1 MTGRYRLVESIGQG
15 GMGRVWRAADEMLD
29 RQVAV
34 KEMRI
39 DGLDPEDTR
48 TRRERT
54 LREARATARI
64 DHPGVVRIYDVVDAS
79 ERLWIVME
87 LVAGRSLERVVAE
100 DGPLDPR
107 EAARV
112 GLELVGALRQVHAG
126 GVLHRDIKPG
136 NVLVERAG
144 RRRVVLTDFGIAALQ
159 DAEALTMA
167 GMLVGSPDYMAPERI
182 SGRPQGPPSDVWS
195 LGATLCAA
203 LGGRSPFSRATTY
216 ATLHAVLYEEPVLP
230 PAAGV
235 LRDILAALLEKEPD
249 TRPGLE
255 ELEAALE
262 AIARPPAPGS
272 AATRPLTEGPEYDFT
287 NGVEFGP
294 AYGRT
299 RTEDPG
305 RTPGAGREP
314 DRSPPP
320 GRQPGHASAPVHGPA
335 PHRPA
340 TAPPDPTPPAPAHG
354 PATAGVGHEPGDA
367 TAPAPEGG
375 PTSSTP
381 AGPDGGP
388 GPARPAGPRSARAP
402 GSAPTQSAVHG
413 RNPAVQPA
421 PGAEPGA
428 KPASPP
434 RSGQTPGAASTPG
447 AGYGRQTAA
456 TPPSPGHGADPAPTP
471 GPRSGQTPGA
481 ASTPGAGRA
490 EDLATTPGSDHGP
503 GPGYSPTVVSPSEP
517 IPESTPAAPV
527 REPDSPPAASSV
539 PVPAHPVPSEPAS
552 APAHDSAPG
561 HRAESDTTPP
571 SAPPTPSPLEPHSAH
586 RPVTDRRDMPVTPP
600 EPASESA
607 PAPSPR
613 LPSGREPGRE
623 RHSPRQPASG
633 AGKLSEPASDLTDAS
648 ARPEADASP
657 EPAPASDPKSP
668 APAAS
673 PTRALL
679 DARRIRATR
688 LPADLPEATPPPE
701 EPSSGEPAEGSSPA
715 EDLPPDEGTPADPGE
730 HPSVQDAVP
739 VPRTPTRTSAPD
751 FRKHSRSRSAEGV
764 PASGAGALTRDPVPP
779 ATANASTEAPSEPRG
794 EPRSETP
801 SHLPTAPVSV
811 LPPRGELPG
820 RAAQSTP
827 EAGSPPGG
835 GEDTGAA
842 TGSGGRGGGRR
853 VVVAAAG
860 LVVAG
865 AVAGTVLALS
875 GGGSPEGG
883 SAASPGTSS
892 AATASSADG
901 DPTSASPTVEGT
913 SRPPSLPPGAH
924 REAGGYAWVTPKGWR
939 RDLQTG
945 SEVHYTSPDGAQ
957 ELAAKSSLAKGNLM
971 DTWQTSEQNARQGQD
986 YRKIRLEETTFQ
998 GRPAIV
1004 WEYTFT
1010 IKGVGWHAR
1019 LLGFDVDGKSYQIN
1033 TWYHRDIEDGAVA
1046 TYNQVKKSFTV
1057 L

>member
-230 PAAGV
+230 AGAGA

-255 ELEAALE
+255 ELEAALGE
-262 AIARPPAPGS
+262 IARPPAPGT
-272 AATRPLTEGPEYDFT
+272 AATRPSTEGPEYDFT
-287 NGVEFGP
+287 QGVEFGP

-299 RTEDPG
+299 RDEAAERPPDSGHGPGPRRPSTPEHHPG
-305 RTPGAGREP
+305 RTSAPGNGPAPHGPSAPEQ
-314 DRSPPP
+314 DRTPQRPPT
-320 GRQPGHASAPVHGPA
+320 PVHGPA
-335 PHRPA
+335 TPGAGDGRGHAAPPATEHGRPPA
-340 TAPPDPTPPAPAHG
+340 TAQ
-354 PATAGVGHEPGDA
+354 
-367 TAPAPEGG
+367 
-375 PTSSTP
+375 
-381 AGPDGGP
+381 GPDRGP
-388 GPARPAGPRSARAP
+388 EPARTAGPRSAQAP
-402 GSAPTQSAVHG
+402 GSAPPPGTGHG
-413 RNPAVQPA
+413 EGSGVTPSPDR
-421 PGAEPGA
+421 EPGA
-428 KPASPP
+428 DRAP
-434 RSGQTPGAASTPG
+434 RP
-447 AGYGRQTAA
+447 RR
-456 TPPSPGHGADPAPTP
+456 
-471 GPRSGQTPGA
+471 GPDA
-481 ASTPGAGRA
+481 
-490 EDLATTPGSDHGP
+490 
-503 GPGYSPTVVSPSEP
+503 GPGYRPTVVSPSEP
-517 IPESTPAAPV
+517 IPERTGAPPV
-527 REPDSPPAASSV
+527 REPDSRPTAPST
-539 PVPAHPVPSEPAS
+539 PVPEP
-552 APAHDSAPG
+552 PI
-561 HRAESDTTPP
+561 
-571 SAPPTPSPLEPHSAH
+571 PTPSASGSPSVSASEPHPTH
-586 RPVTDRRDMPVTPP
+586 RPVTARSQVSATTP
-600 EPASESA
+600 EPASE
-607 PAPSPR
+607 PLPGPSPT
-613 LPSGREPGRE
+613 REPGRE
-623 RHSPRQPASG
+623 RHGSRQPAPE
-633 AGKLSEPASDLTDAS
+633 AGQMSEAAPDPTDKPAP
-648 ARPEADASP
+648 PEADPVQGP
-657 EPAPASDPKSP
+657 EPAPGPESGP
-668 APAAS
+668 APS

-679 DARRIRATR
+679 DARRVRATQ
-688 LPADLPEATPPPE
+688 LPADLPEAVPPPE
-701 EPSSGEPAEGSSPA
+701 ESPTDDPVEDSSPGV
-715 EDLPPDEGTPADPGE
+715 DVRTGEGTPASLPRQD
-730 HPSVQDAVP
+730 HSVQDAVP
-739 VPRTPTRTSAPD
+739 VPRTPTRRSAPD
-751 FRKHSRSRSAEGV
+751 FRKRRRARSAEDV
-764 PASGAGALTRDPVPP
+764 PASHAEAVTRDGEQP
-779 ATANASTEAPSEPRG
+779 ATANASTEAASEPSG

-811 LPPRGELPG
+811 LPAQGELP
-820 RAAQSTP
+820 RPAPQSAP
-827 EAGSPPGG
+827 GPGAGYGDVDVVG
-835 GEDTGAA
+835 N
-842 TGSGGRGGGRR
+842 GGRGGDGTAPGGRGGRRR
-853 VVVAAAG
+853 VVLAAAG
-860 LVVAG
+860 VVLAG
-865 AVAGTVLALS
+865 AVAGIVIALS

-883 SAASPGTSS
+883 SAASPGASS
-892 AATASSADG
+892 AATGSPTGSSTG
-901 DPTSASPTVEGT
+901 GGPTNASPTVEGT

-924 REAGGYAWVTPKGWR
+924 REAGGYAWVTPKDWR
-939 RDLQTG
+939 REPQTG

-971 DTWQTSEQNARQGQD
+971 DTWQTSEQNARQGRD

-1010 IKGVGWHAR
+1010 IKGVSWHAR
-1019 LLGFDVDGKSYQIN
+1019 LLGFDVEGKSYQIN
-1033 TWYHRDIEDGAVA
+1033 TWYHRDVEDQAVA
-1046 TYNQVKKSFTV
+1046 TYNRVKKSFTV